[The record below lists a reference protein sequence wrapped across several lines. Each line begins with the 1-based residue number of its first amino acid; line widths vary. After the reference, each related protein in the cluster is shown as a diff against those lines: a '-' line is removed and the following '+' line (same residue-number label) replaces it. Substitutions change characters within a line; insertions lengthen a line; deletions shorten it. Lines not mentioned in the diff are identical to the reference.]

1 MKRLRKVGWN
11 MHDKLDWLNHP
22 KLSSPILRDIAN
34 PKQVGGGGRGL
45 IVRPPGDI
53 YMIPQKTLNYLFRY

>member
-1 MKRLRKVGWN
+1 

-34 PKQVGGGGRGL
+34 PKQVGGGGGGVNCPATWGH
-45 IVRPPGDI
+45 IYDPPE
-53 YMIPQKTLNYLFRY
+53 NS